1 VPHALSTAIALAL
14 LAPVVPIAPPATV
27 GPAPAPA
34 GDYLLDSRAA
44 SLVVDLPRVAGFQ
57 SPVLRLTKLE
67 GRFHYDP
74 ANWEATNVTI
84 SADPRSID
92 ASSGPVARTAEM
104 LFEPDRFPIILFTS
118 TSLRWVERDRGEL
131 VGDLTFHGVTKPVT
145 LEVVLQDFSRNRS
158 ASDVRLRFSGRGRVK
173 RSQFGISEGLPWV
186 GDTVDLV
193 FEVDFVRE
201 PSGEAPR

>member
-1 VPHALSTAIALAL
+1 VA
-14 LAPVVPIAPPATV
+14 
-27 GPAPAPA
+27 APA

-44 SLVVDLPRVAGFQ
+44 SLVVDLPRVAGFRP
-57 SPVLRLTKLE
+57 PVLRLTKLE

-104 LFEPDRFPIILFTS
+104 LFEPDKFPIIRFTS
-118 TSLRWVERDRGEL
+118 TSLSWVEHDRGEV
-131 VGDLTFHGVTKPVT
+131 VGDLTFHGVTNPVT
-145 LEVVLQDFSRNRS
+145 LEVALQDFNRVPS
-158 ASDVRLRFSGRGRVK
+158 ATEVRLRFSGRGKVK
-173 RSQFGISEGLPWV
+173 RSEFGISEGLPLV

-193 FEVDFVRE
+193 FEVDFVKQ